1 MKKAIPYLRRTIQTL
16 SFFFLLYLII
26 KTAFPLELKI
36 PVDLYLR
43 LDPFIG
49 IITFLTKKEVIVRML
64 PAFGVL
70 LVVFIFGNFFCGW
83 FCPMGATIDFFDRI
97 LFREKKWSKSFND
110 QSLRRLR
117 FGIFIF
123 SLVTGLMAFQVMYI
137 LDPISLITRTLV
149 IAFTPPAILVF
160 NDLIP
165 QVQSFLPKNSFIAS
179 TIPMP
184 VFKVNL
190 LIFLFFVM
198 VLALGVVKKRFWCRY
213 ICPLGTLFSIVSR
226 FRILK
231 RFVTEDCTHCLKCV
245 KECPAGAIPET
256 NPQEYRQQD
265 CVSCFKCL
273 ECPPNAVSF
282 HFGLPRWKPVNGADL
297 SRRYVLGSLGL
308 GVVSALMIK
317 ANPLQSD
324 SGMKNNRL
332 IRPPGSLPEEQFVS
346 VCTGCGE
353 CLKVC
358 PNNALQSTLL
368 EAGLAGL
375 YTPRLVPRI
384 GYCEEFCNFCGRIC
398 PTEAIRPLPI
408 EEKRLVQVGVA
419 HIDKTRCIAWDTE
432 KICLVCNEQCSYHA
446 IIGDDKK
453 RPIMKEEK
461 CTGCGICENKCPV
474 DGESAIIVYASGVQ
488 KKLKPEDVNNNK
500 IEVPASPAKK
510 GKSS

>member
-1 MKKAIPYLRRTIQTL
+1 
-16 SFFFLLYLII
+16 
-26 KTAFPLELKI
+26 
-36 PVDLYLR
+36 
-43 LDPFIG
+43 
-49 IITFLTKKEVIVRML
+49 
-64 PAFGVL
+64 
-70 LVVFIFGNFFCGW
+70 
-83 FCPMGATIDFFDRI
+83 
-97 LFREKKWSKSFND
+97 
-110 QSLRRLR
+110 
-117 FGIFIF
+117 
-123 SLVTGLMAFQVMYI
+123 MAFQVMYI
-137 LDPISLITRTLV
+137 LDPISLITRTLI
-149 IAFTPPAILVF
+149 IAFYPPVIFVY
-160 NDLIP
+160 NH
-165 QVQSFLPKNSFIAS
+165 FLPQLQNFLPQNSLIAS

-184 VFKVNL
+184 LFKVNL
-190 LIFLFFVM
+190 LIFLFFVG

-213 ICPLGTLFSIVSR
+213 LCPLGTLFSIVSR
-226 FRILK
+226 FRIFK

-245 KECPAGAIPET
+245 KECPVGAIPET

-273 ECPPNAVSF
+273 ECPPEAVSF
-282 HFGLPRWKPVNGADL
+282 HFGLPRWRTVNGVDL
-297 SRRYVLGSLGL
+297 SRRYVLGSLGF

-317 ANPLQSD
+317 ANPLQSE

-332 IRPPGSLPEEQFVS
+332 IRPPGSLPEEEFVS

-398 PTEAIRPLPI
+398 PTEAIRPLPV
-408 EEKRLVQVGVA
+408 EEKRLLQMGIA
-419 HIDKTRCIAWDTE
+419 HIDKTRCIAWDTD

-453 RPIMKEEK
+453 RPIIKEEK

-488 KKLKPEDVNNNK
+488 KKITPENGNNT
-500 IEVPASPAKK
+500 K
-510 GKSS
+510 G